1 MGIASEH
8 LVTSVLRSV
17 LGAALHP
24 TSSTL
29 RGPLMLFGT
38 PAGERHELGL
48 LMAAL
53 VASGAGA
60 NVTYLG
66 ADLPVEELLRAVD
79 LTGAVVLV
87 LALSAS
93 SQNESRRAI
102 EALRGGLRNDVAIWL
117 GGAGSAALSMTPG
130 IELLASLDELDR
142 RVGMLA
148 VGGV

>member
-1 MGIASEH
+1 
-8 LVTSVLRSV
+8 
-17 LGAALHP
+17 
-24 TSSTL
+24 
-29 RGPLMLFGT
+29 MLFGT